1 MTERKRHEGIYMNHD
16 TIQPAA
22 AGQAVQ
28 NAAARIR
35 DRAASIRDVIR
46 YIDRFR
52 DALLV
57 IYLDGKLLDQG
68 VFLSHIKDIGLLH
81 RAGLRIIL
89 VPGAAVRIDDILSRS
104 GIPWRTRDGCRVT
117 DAEAMPLIKMAAF
130 DVSNQVMTA
139 LAGEKVPA
147 LIGNWVRARG
157 RGIIGGYDWGTV
169 GDIDKVDA
177 ASLGK
182 VLEDGFIPIFP
193 CIGWSIAGRPYN
205 ISSTMLAEKIA
216 CHLNADKLFYLVP
229 GAAITAERFVIP
241 EGLSLSAED
250 TVPALSLD
258 ELDAFL
264 QTNFP
269 SAVPANP
276 AVPADAPAAGR
287 ADSAAAGRSVNSAY
301 TGEIDRAKVQELLTI
316 ARRACSSGVSRVHIL
331 DGSMEGTLPCEIF
344 SDFGSGTMIY
354 VRDYGRIRDM
364 ESDDIPAVLTLM
376 QPFVEKGILLPRSK
390 ESLGD
395 QLSHYV
401 VYELDGAIRASAA
414 LIPYSDG
421 QMEIAGIAVDRS
433 CSSLGIGPKLVE
445 FLIARARRSGARDIF
460 LLTTQT
466 SDWFESMGFR
476 LSSIASLPE
485 QRKAIWT
492 PERGSVVYRLAE

>member
-1 MTERKRHEGIYMNHD
+1 MST
-16 TIQPAA
+16 
-22 AGQAVQ
+22 
-28 NAAARIR
+28 R

-68 VFLSHIKDIGLLH
+68 VFLSHIKDIALLH
-81 RAGLRIIL
+81 RAGLRIII
-89 VPGAAVRIDDILSRS
+89 VPGAADRIDAVLSGS
-104 GIPWRTRDGCRVT
+104 QIKWRVHDGCRVT

-157 RGIIGGYDWGTV
+157 WGVLAGFDWGTV
-169 GDIDKVDA
+169 GDIDRVDA

-193 CIGWSIAGRPYN
+193 CIGWSLAGKPYN
-205 ISSTMLAEKIA
+205 ISSMLLAEKIA
-216 CHLNADKLFYLVP
+216 SHLNADKLFYLVP
-229 GAAITAERFVIP
+229 DVRITSESYTIP
-241 EGLSLSAED
+241 EGLGLSD
-250 TVPALSLD
+250 DGTVPALSLD
-258 ELDAFL
+258 ELDSFIAL
-264 QTNFP
+264 NFP
-269 SAVPANP
+269 SDDSRTSERTVNMQNGK
-276 AVPADAPAAGR
+276 AGDKI
-287 ADSAAAGRSVNSAY
+287 A
-301 TGEIDRAKVQELLTI
+301 ELLTI
-316 ARRACSSGVSRVHIL
+316 ARRACSSGVARVHLL

-344 SDFGSGTMIY
+344 SDFGSGTMVY

-376 QPFVEKGILLPRSK
+376 QPFVDKGILLPRSK
-390 ESLGD
+390 QSLQD
-395 QLSHYV
+395 QLSHYI
-401 VYELDGAIRASAA
+401 VYELDGAIRACAA
-414 LIPYSDG
+414 LVPYSDG
-421 QMEIAGIAVDRS
+421 QMEIAGIAVEKS
-433 CSSLGIGPKLVE
+433 CSSLGIGQKLVE
-445 FLIARARRSGARDIF
+445 FLIKRAKKSKAAGVF

-466 SDWFESMGFR
+466 SDWFEGMGFKLSS
-476 LSSIASLPE
+476 LSSIPE

-492 PERGSVVYRLAE
+492 PERGSVVYRLEG

>member
-1 MTERKRHEGIYMNHD
+1 M
-16 TIQPAA
+16 IQDKSPSGPA
-22 AGQAVQ
+22 G
-28 NAAARIR
+28 IR

-46 YIDRFR
+46 YIDRFK

-57 IYLDGKLLDQG
+57 IYLDDKLLDRG
-68 VFLSHIKDIGLLH
+68 VFLSHIKDISLLH

-89 VPGAAVRIDDILSRS
+89 VPGAAVRIDDVLSHA
-104 GIPWRTRDGCRVT
+104 GIQWRTRDGCRVT
-117 DAEAMPLIKMAAF
+117 DVDAMPLIKMAAF
-130 DVSNQVMTA
+130 DTSNQVMTA

-157 RGIIGGYDWGTV
+157 RGILAGFDWGTV

-177 ASLGK
+177 VSLGK

-193 CIGWSIAGRPYN
+193 CIGWSLAGKPYN
-205 ISSTMLAEKIA
+205 ISSVLLAEKIA
-216 CHLNADKLFYLVP
+216 SHLNADKLFYLVP
-229 GAAITAERFVIP
+229 GASITDGRFVIP
-241 EGLSLSAED
+241 EGLGISAEG

-258 ELDAFL
+258 ELDSFL
-264 QTNFP
+264 K
-269 SAVPANP
+269 ANC
-276 AVPADAPAAGR
+276 PAAESATNGQDASSAGAR
-287 ADSAAAGRSVNSAY
+287 SAPPLKAAKRTVSSSSLEADD
-301 TGEIDRAKVQELLTI
+301 EQIFELLRI

-331 DGSMEGTLPCEIF
+331 DGSVEGTLPCEIF
-344 SDFGSGTMIY
+344 SDFGSGTMVY

-376 QPFVEKGILLPRSK
+376 QPFVEKGILLPRTK
-390 ESLGD
+390 QSLGD

-401 VYELDGAIRASAA
+401 VYELDGAIRACAA
-414 LIPYSDG
+414 LVPYSDG

-433 CSSLGIGPKLVE
+433 CSSLGIGQKLVE
-445 FLIARARRSGARDIF
+445 FLIARAKKSGASGIF

-466 SDWFESMGFR
+466 SDWFEGLGFR
-476 LSSIASLPE
+476 LSSVSSIPE

-492 PERGSVVYRLAE
+492 PERGSVVYRLEG

>member
-1 MTERKRHEGIYMNHD
+1 MMHFFCIMTERKRHEGIYMNHD

-269 SAVPANP
+269 SVDAGGK
-276 AVPADAPAAGR
+276 APA
-287 ADSAAAGRSVNSAY
+287 STERSIHSAY
-301 TGEIDRAKVQELLTI
+301 SSPVDREKMHELLTI

>member
-1 MTERKRHEGIYMNHD
+1 MST
-16 TIQPAA
+16 
-22 AGQAVQ
+22 
-28 NAAARIR
+28 R

-68 VFLSHIKDIGLLH
+68 VFLSHIKDIALLH
-81 RAGLRIIL
+81 RAGLRIII
-89 VPGAAVRIDDILSRS
+89 VPGAADRIDAVLSGS
-104 GIPWRTRDGCRVT
+104 QIKWRVHDGCRVT

-157 RGIIGGYDWGTV
+157 RGVLAGFDWGTV
-169 GDIDKVDA
+169 GDIDRVDA

-193 CIGWSIAGRPYN
+193 CIGWSLAGKPYN
-205 ISSTMLAEKIA
+205 ISSMLLAEKIA
-216 CHLNADKLFYLVP
+216 SHLNADKLFYLVP
-229 GAAITAERFVIP
+229 DVRITSESYTIP
-241 EGLSLSAED
+241 EGLGLSD
-250 TVPALSLD
+250 DGTVPALSLD
-258 ELDAFL
+258 ELDSFIAL
-264 QTNFP
+264 NFP
-269 SAVPANP
+269 SDDSRTSERTVNMQNGK
-276 AVPADAPAAGR
+276 AGDKI
-287 ADSAAAGRSVNSAY
+287 A
-301 TGEIDRAKVQELLTI
+301 ELLTI
-316 ARRACSSGVSRVHIL
+316 ARRACSSGVARVHLL

-344 SDFGSGTMIY
+344 SDFGSGTMVY

-376 QPFVEKGILLPRSK
+376 QPFVDKGILLPRSK
-390 ESLGD
+390 QSLQD
-395 QLSHYV
+395 QLSHYI
-401 VYELDGAIRASAA
+401 VYELDGAIRACAA
-414 LIPYSDG
+414 LVPYSDG
-421 QMEIAGIAVDRS
+421 QMEIAGIAVEKS
-433 CSSLGIGPKLVE
+433 CSSLGIGQKLVE
-445 FLIARARRSGARDIF
+445 FLIKRAKKSKAAGVF

-466 SDWFESMGFR
+466 SDWFEGMGFKLSS
-476 LSSIASLPE
+476 LSSIPE

-492 PERGSVVYRLAE
+492 PERGSVVYRLEG

>member
-1 MTERKRHEGIYMNHD
+1 MKQEKI
-16 TIQPAA
+16 PSASA
-22 AGQAVQ
+22 S
-28 NAAARIR
+28 IR

-52 DALLV
+52 NALLV

-81 RAGLRIIL
+81 RAGLQVIL
-89 VPGAAVRIDDILSRS
+89 VPGAAGRIDDVLSRS
-104 GIPWRTRDGCRVT
+104 SIKWRVKDGCRVT
-117 DAEAMPLIKMAAF
+117 DADAMPLIKMAAF

-157 RGIIGGYDWGTV
+157 RGIIGGFDWGTV

-177 ASLGK
+177 ASLNK
-182 VLEDGFIPIFP
+182 VLEDGFVPIFP
-193 CIGWSIAGRPYN
+193 CIGWSIAGKPYN
-205 ISSTMLAEKIA
+205 ISSTLLAEKIA

-229 GAAITAERFVIP
+229 GATITADRFVIP
-241 EGLSLSAED
+241 EKLGLSTEGS
-250 TVPALSLD
+250 VPALSLD
-258 ELDAFL
+258 ELDSFMQANC
-264 QTNFP
+264 QTVD
-269 SAVPANP
+269 STEKAAVSTERSINSSY
-276 AVPADAPAAGR
+276 AGPV
-287 ADSAAAGRSVNSAY
+287 DK
-301 TGEIDRAKVQELLTI
+301 AKIFELLTI
-316 ARRACSSGVSRVHIL
+316 ARRACTSGVSRVHIL
-331 DGSMEGTLPCEIF
+331 DGSIEGSLPCEIF
-344 SDFGSGTMIY
+344 SDFGSGTMVY

-376 QPFVEKGILLPRSK
+376 QPFVDKGILLPRSK

-395 QLSHYV
+395 QLSHYI
-401 VYELDGAIRASAA
+401 VYELDGAIRASAS

-445 FLIARARRSGARDIF
+445 FLIKRARKSGAKEIF

-466 SDWFESMGFR
+466 SDWFESMGFKM
-476 LSSIASLPE
+476 SSISSLPE

-492 PERGSVVYRLAE
+492 PERGSVVYRLED

>member
-1 MTERKRHEGIYMNHD
+1 MHDSNSMIHEKSYSG
-16 TIQPAA
+16 PAST
-22 AGQAVQ
+22 
-28 NAAARIR
+28 R

-52 DALLV
+52 NALLV
-57 IYLDGKLLDQG
+57 IYLDGKLLDSG
-68 VFLSHIKDIGLLH
+68 VFLSHIKDIALLH

-89 VPGAAVRIDDILSRS
+89 VPGAADRIDDVLTRS
-104 GIPWRTRDGCRVT
+104 GFSWQTRDGCRVT
-117 DAEAMPLIKMAAF
+117 DADAMPLIKMAAF

-157 RGIIGGYDWGTV
+157 RGVLGGYDWGTV
-169 GDIDKVDA
+169 GDIDRVDA

-193 CIGWSIAGRPYN
+193 CIGWSLAGKPYN
-205 ISSTMLAEKIA
+205 ISSMLLAEKIA
-216 CHLNADKLFYLVP
+216 GHLNADKLFYLVP
-229 GAAITAERFVIP
+229 DVLITSDHFIIP
-241 EGLSLSAED
+241 DSLVLSAEG
-250 TVPALSLD
+250 TLPALSLD
-258 ELDAFL
+258 ELDTFMAA
-264 QTNFP
+264 NFP
-269 SAVPANP
+269 SVGDEKTGGASGS
-276 AVPADAPAAGR
+276 DRQAG
-287 ADSAAAGRSVNSAY
+287 SGGQAAAGSTEASEGSRGSAVPTERSVS
-301 TGEIDRAKVQELLTI
+301 AKVRELLTI

-344 SDFGSGTMIY
+344 SDFGSGTMVY

-376 QPFVEKGILLPRSK
+376 QPFVDRGILLPRTK
-390 ESLGD
+390 QSLGD

-414 LIPYSDG
+414 LVPYSDG
-421 QMEIAGIAVDRS
+421 QMEIAGIAVDKS
-433 CSSLGIGPKLVE
+433 CSSLGIGQKLVE
-445 FLIARARRSGARDIF
+445 FLVARAKRTGAAGVF

-466 SDWFESMGFR
+466 SDWFEGMGFKLSS
-476 LSSIASLPE
+476 LSSIPE

-492 PERGSVVYRLAE
+492 PERGSVVYRLEG